1 MTDPMTARGIDHIV
15 HVVRDLD
22 ATADF
27 YRRLGFTV
35 GARNWHPWGTHNHV
49 IQFAGNF
56 LELLAVVEPEK
67 LGSEGF
73 SALFG
78 TFNRLFLERHEG
90 LSFIMLESHDVAA
103 DAAAFRNS
111 GIGVSDALSFEREG
125 IRPDGSKII
134 VGFSL
139 AFARDRNA
147 TEVGFAVCRQHN
159 PENFWNEALQQH
171 ANGTMAIESAVL
183 VSENPSD
190 HHIFLSAFTGERELK
205 ATSSGIVAPTPRGD
219 IRVMEA
225 PAFHA
230 HFGLEPPDL
239 ERGARLAAL
248 RFRVRDAAAM
258 RDILNR
264 AHIAFVQHMNA
275 LVVPPQVAFGATL
288 VFEEMP

>member
-1 MTDPMTARGIDHIV
+1 MTARGIDHIV
-15 HVVRDLD
+15 HAVRDLD

-27 YRRLGFTV
+27 YRGIGFAV
-35 GARNWHPWGTHNHV
+35 GARNRHPWGTHNHI

-67 LGSEGF
+67 LGREGF

-78 TFNRLFLERHEG
+78 TFNRLFLDRHEG
-90 LSFIMLESHDVAA
+90 LSFIMLESRDAIA

-111 GIGVSDALSFEREG
+111 GIAVSDALSFEREG
-125 IRPDGSKII
+125 MRPDGSKVK

-147 TEVGFAVCRQHN
+147 TDVGFAVCQQHH

-171 ANGTMAIESAVL
+171 ANGTAGIESAVL

-225 PAFHA
+225 PAYRA

-239 ERGARLAAL
+239 ERGARLVAL
-248 RFRVRDAAAM
+248 RFRVHHAAALGDM
-258 RDILNR
+258 LSR
-264 AHIAFVQHMNA
+264 AHIAFARHMNA
-275 LVVPPQVAFGATL
+275 LVIPPPVAFGATL